1 MRWAD
6 FLERSDIL
14 QSYAV
19 ADIDKRILKQV
30 IKDFNE
36 PTVFN
41 PNKPIFKNFKIEK
54 ITGRGRGRPI
64 THIKYSFTRSRRKKR
79 NSRAVKRLREMR
91 QNEIKNAPTLET
103 RP

>member
-1 MRWAD
+1 MQNNLDLVANLLCAGLI
-6 FLERSDIL
+6 FLERLDIP

-54 ITGRGRGRPI
+54 S
-64 THIKYSFTRSRRKKR
+64 KEE
-79 NSRAVKRLREMR
+79 AEAD
-91 QNEIKNAPTLET
+91 Q
-103 RP
+103 